1 MDIGKVASALD
12 SDLRRE
18 ILKILAENPSTVLD
32 AANELRRRKFR
43 VKYRETVYRAMEKLV
58 DSGLIGKYYDRER
71 GLCYKISL
79 ISITIDMAKG
89 TVSKA
94 L

>member
-1 MDIGKVASALD
+1 MDVGKIISALD

-18 ILKILAENPSTVLD
+18 ILKIVAKNPSTVLEVLQ
-32 AANELRRRKFR
+32 ELRKRSFK

-58 DSGLIGKYYDRER
+58 DSGLIEKYYEKER

-79 ISITIDMAKG
+79 SSITIDIAEG
-89 TVSKA
+89 TISKA
-94 L
+94 I